1 MCQPLTMRGKAVF
14 AVLVTLFLMTPVQA
28 GDVSAQ
34 QQSQDE
40 DPKQPSANN
49 TTLYIWAD
57 GMNQYWSHF
66 NDTDDE
72 GMGDDNAGEIREQ
85 KDNGVIDI
93 KQRFTMDPTLDKRL
107 SMTVGGEFR
116 GNFNIYYEGDADSTN
131 NDGPCTPNNTPNDC
145 DWLNITVSKGQTKI
159 FQHTESPW
167 PAGNW
172 KNIQFSWFVEEG
184 NETWDGLNDNPLV
197 EITMKIKGDYQEGG
211 FLGLETQGEP
221 AEFAIELGDGGS
233 LLMPIDP
240 ASWDETFQEGG
251 ELGSSGDSED
261 TPGFTLVVAS
271 AAIAMAAFINTRKE
285 ETEE

>member
-1 MCQPLTMRGKAVF
+1 MRGKAVF

-34 QQSQDE
+34 QQGQQE

-72 GMGDDNAGEIREQ
+72 GMGDDNSGEIREQ
-85 KDNGVIDI
+85 KNNGVINI
-93 KQRFTMDPTLDKRL
+93 KHRYTMDPTLDKRL
-107 SMTVGGEFR
+107 SMTVDGEMR
-116 GNFNIYYEGDADSTN
+116 GNFNVYYAGDADSTN

-145 DWLNITVSKGQTKI
+145 DWLNITIYKGQSEI

-184 NETWDGLNDNPLV
+184 NETWDGLNDNPLI
-197 EITMKIKGDYQEGG
+197 EITMKVKGDYQEGG
-211 FLGLETQGEP
+211 FLGIDTQGEP
-221 AEFAIELGDGGS
+221 AEFAIELGEGGS

-240 ASWDETFQEGG
+240 ASWDEDFQEGG
-251 ELGSSGDSED
+251 EIGASGDDED

>member
-1 MCQPLTMRGKAVF
+1 MRGKAVF

-34 QQSQDE
+34 QQGQQE

-72 GMGDDNAGEIREQ
+72 GMGDDNSGEIREQ
-85 KDNGVIDI
+85 KNNGVINI
-93 KQRFTMDPTLDKRL
+93 KHRYTMDPTLDKRL
-107 SMTVGGEFR
+107 SMTIDGEMR
-116 GNFNIYYEGDADSTN
+116 GNFNVYYAGDADSTN

-145 DWLNITVSKGQTKI
+145 DWLNITIYKGQSEI

-184 NETWDGLNDNPLV
+184 NETWDGLNDNPLI
-197 EITMKIKGDYQEGG
+197 EITMKVKGDYQEGG
-211 FLGLETQGEP
+211 FLGIDTQGEP
-221 AEFAIELGDGGS
+221 AEFAIELGEGGS

-240 ASWDETFQEGG
+240 ASWDEDFQEGG
-251 ELGSSGDSED
+251 EIGASGDDED

>member
-1 MCQPLTMRGKAVF
+1 MRGKAVF

-34 QQSQDE
+34 QQGQQE

-72 GMGDDNAGEIREQ
+72 GMGDDNSGEIREQ
-85 KDNGVIDI
+85 KDNGVINI
-93 KQRFTMDPTLDKRL
+93 KHRYTMDPTLDKRL
-107 SMTVGGEFR
+107 SMTVDGEVR
-116 GNFNIYYEGDADSTN
+116 GNFNVYYAGDADSTDN
-131 NDGPCTPNNTPNDC
+131 AGPCQPNNTPNDC
-145 DWLNITVSKGQTKI
+145 DWLNITVYKGQSKI
-159 FQHTESPW
+159 YQHTESPW
-167 PAGNW
+167 PSGNW

-184 NETWDGLNDNPLV
+184 NETWDGLNDNPLIEV
-197 EITMKIKGDYQEGG
+197 TMKVKGDFQDDI
-211 FLGLETQGEP
+211 FFPSGEP
-221 AEFAIELGDGGS
+221 AEFAIELGEGGS

-240 ASWDETFQEGG
+240 ASWDEDFQEGG
-251 ELGSSGDSED
+251 EIGASSDDED

>member
-1 MCQPLTMRGKAVF
+1 MRGKAVF

-34 QQSQDE
+34 QQSQQE

-66 NDTDDE
+66 NSSDDE
-72 GMGDDNAGEIREQ
+72 GMGDDDAGEIREQ

-145 DWLNITVSKGQTKI
+145 DWLNITISKGQTKI

-167 PAGNW
+167 PSGNW

-184 NETWDGLNDNPLV
+184 NETWDGINDNPLV

-233 LLMPIDP
+233 LLMPIDD
-240 ASWDETFQEGG
+240 ASWDESFQEGG
-251 ELGSSGDSED
+251 EIGASDDED

>member
-1 MCQPLTMRGKAVF
+1 MRGKAVF

-34 QQSQDE
+34 QQSQEE
-40 DPKQPSANN
+40 DPRQPSANN

-57 GMNQYWSHF
+57 GMNQFWSHF
-66 NDTDDE
+66 NSSDDE
-72 GMGDDNAGEIREQ
+72 GMGDDDAGEIREQ

-116 GNFNIYYEGDADSTN
+116 GNFNIYYEGDADSTD

-145 DWLNITVSKGQTKI
+145 DWLNITVFKGQTKI

-167 PAGNW
+167 PAENW

-184 NETWDGLNDNPLV
+184 NETWDGLNDNPLIEV
-197 EITMKIKGDYQEGG
+197 TMKIKGDYQQGG
-211 FLGLETQGEP
+211 FLGLETQGDP
-221 AEFAIELGDGGS
+221 AEFAIELGDSGS

-240 ASWDETFQEGG
+240 MSWEEEFQEGG
-251 ELGSSGDSED
+251 ELGSSGDSDD

>member
-1 MCQPLTMRGKAVF
+1 MRGKAVF

-34 QQSQDE
+34 QQSQEE
-40 DPKQPSANN
+40 DPRQPSANN

-57 GMNQYWSHF
+57 GMNQFWSHF
-66 NDTDDE
+66 NSSDDE
-72 GMGDDNAGEIREQ
+72 GMGDDDAGEIREQ

-116 GNFNIYYEGDADSTN
+116 GNFNIYYEGDADSTD

-145 DWLNITVSKGQTKI
+145 DWLNITVFKGQTKI

-167 PAGNW
+167 PAENW

-184 NETWDGLNDNPLV
+184 NETWDGLNDNPLIEV
-197 EITMKIKGDYQEGG
+197 TMKIKGDYQQGG
-211 FLGLETQGEP
+211 FLGLETQGDP
-221 AEFAIELGDGGS
+221 AEFAIELGDSGS

-240 ASWDETFQEGG
+240 MSWEEEFQEGG
-251 ELGSSGDSED
+251 ELGSSGDSDD

-271 AAIAMAAFINTRKE
+271 AAIAMAAFINTRNE

>member
-1 MCQPLTMRGKAVF
+1 MRGKAVF

-34 QQSQDE
+34 QQSQEE
-40 DPKQPSANN
+40 DPRQPSANN

-57 GMNQYWSHF
+57 GMNQFWSHF
-66 NDTDDE
+66 NSSDDE
-72 GMGDDNAGEIREQ
+72 GMGDGGSGEIREQ

-116 GNFNIYYEGDADSTN
+116 GNFNIYYAGDADSTN
-131 NDGPCTPNNTPNDC
+131 NDGPCQPNNTPNDC
-145 DWLNITVSKGQTKI
+145 DWLNITVFKGQSKI

-184 NETWDGLNDNPLV
+184 NETWDGLNDNPLIEV
-197 EITMKIKGDYQEGG
+197 TMKIKGDYQESNIIFADGDPVSYTH
-211 FLGLETQGEP
+211 LRAHET
-221 AEFAIELGDGGS
+221 
-233 LLMPIDP
+233 
-240 ASWDETFQEGG
+240 
-251 ELGSSGDSED
+251 
-261 TPGFTLVVAS
+261 
-271 AAIAMAAFINTRKE
+271 
-285 ETEE
+285 